1 MGYAVTVTALSK
13 FFMNL
18 GTVRLAVAALAF
30 RQLAVLRVTLGAG
43 KS

>member
-1 MGYAVTVTALSK
+1 MGYAVTVAALSK

-18 GTVRLAVAALAF
+18 DTVRLAVAALAF
-30 RQLAVLRVTLGAG
+30 RQLAVLRMALGTG